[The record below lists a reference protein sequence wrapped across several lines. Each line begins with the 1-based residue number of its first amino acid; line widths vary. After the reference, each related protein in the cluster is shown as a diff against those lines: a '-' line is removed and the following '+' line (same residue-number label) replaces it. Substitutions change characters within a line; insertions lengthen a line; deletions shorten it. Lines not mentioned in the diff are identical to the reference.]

1 MTAVLPWATLLIC
14 LAITVARI
22 PSALRGEN
30 RVLFYLFA
38 LITMDILLSIEAPYL
53 AIDAV
58 LGGMNVTNLILRFLL
73 YGTFLLLG
81 TKVAAGFDST
91 SAGRAIHG
99 PWGLAVLGVTV
110 ALTTLFFVLT
120 DTRGSTVGMTG
131 LTWGPS
137 MEAYAALG
145 RFYPGYVAAC
155 LLPAI
160 WRTITGRFPALLRA
174 ASVLLMLGLTL
185 LLVSQLFPLIPLV
198 HLWLRS
204 LINYSAVL
212 ATAVGLAGIWFS
224 KAYSRRKARR
234 AA

>member
-1 MTAVLPWATLLIC
+1 MTAVLPWATLIIC

-30 RVLFYLFA
+30 RVVFYIFA
-38 LITMDILLSIEAPYL
+38 LMTMDILLSIEGPYL

-58 LGGMNVTNLILRFLL
+58 LGGMNLTNLILRFLL
-73 YGTFLLLG
+73 YGTFLLMG
-81 TKVAAGFDST
+81 IKIATGFGSR
-91 SAGRAIHG
+91 SAVRAIRG
-99 PWGLAVLGVTV
+99 PWGLTVLAIVA
-110 ALTTLFFVLT
+110 ALTAFFFFIT

-145 RFYPGYVAAC
+145 RFYPGFVSAC

-160 WRTITGRFPALLRA
+160 WRTVTGRFPTLLRA
-174 ASVLLMLGLTL
+174 ASALLFVGLTL

-212 ATAVGLAGIWFS
+212 ATAIGLAGIWFS
-224 KAYSRRKARR
+224 KAYARRKARR
-234 AA
+234 TA

>member
-1 MTAVLPWATLLIC
+1 MTAVLPWATLVIC

-38 LITMDILLSIEAPYL
+38 LITMDIFLSIEAPYL

-81 TKVAAGFDST
+81 TKVAAGFDSK

-99 PWGLAVLGVTV
+99 PWGLAVLGVIA
-110 ALTTLFFVLT
+110 ALTTFFFVIT
-120 DTRGSTVGMTG
+120 DTRGSSVGMNG

-160 WRTITGRFPALLRA
+160 WRTITGRFPALLRG
-174 ASVLLMLGLTL
+174 ASALLMLGLTL
-185 LLVSQLFPLIPLV
+185 LLVSQLFPLIPAV

-204 LINYSAVL
+204 VINYSAVL
-212 ATAVGLAGIWFS
+212 ATSVGLAGIWFS
-224 KAYSRRKARR
+224 KAYAKRKARR
-234 AA
+234 TT